1 MLLSYPPELPI
12 SGLKNDIV
20 QAVRDHQV
28 LVIAGDTGSGKT
40 TQIPKMC
47 LEAGRGTTGIIGCTQ
62 PRRIAAV
69 AVADRVAAEL
79 QDNRRVGYKIRFRD
93 RTCADTLIKF
103 MTDGVLLAETRQ
115 DRELRRYDTLIIDEA
130 HERSLNIDF
139 LLGYLKTLLRRRPEL
154 KLIISS
160 ATIDTEKFSSHFDH
174 APVIQVSGRTFPIT
188 MEYCPPEDADQG
200 EGESYVEPAVRE
212 TVRLATETTAGDI
225 LVFMPTERDIR
236 DSVEMLRKRLA
247 GRALVLPLFGRLQAA
262 DQRKIFRPARLR
274 KIIVATNVAET
285 SITVPG
291 IRSVVDTGLA
301 RLARY
306 NVRAGTT
313 SLQVTRISQASCEQ
327 RAGRC
332 GRTGPGLCV
341 RLYSRED
348 YLARPPFTQPEIQR
362 SNLAEVILQMISLRL
377 GDPREFPF
385 IDPPAPRSIRDGYGS
400 LHELGAIT
408 PANRLTPRGRIMA
421 RLPLDPGIS
430 RIIIEGAELGALREV
445 KVIAAGLSIQ
455 DPRIRP
461 ADKEDQ
467 ADEMHRRFR
476 VKNSDF
482 LSLLMIWDTFHS
494 TMNQVGSQ
502 AKLRK
507 FCQSHF
513 LSWQRMREWLD
524 IHDQISRLLRHEKG
538 FSENE
543 QPASFAAVHQALLCG
558 FLRHIGQKKEKNIYR
573 ISGGREA
580 MIFPGS
586 ALYNQGG
593 QWVVAASFME
603 TSRLFALNAAVIDVR
618 WLERLGGD
626 LCRRSWSEPHWEK
639 KTGRVTALEKT
650 TLFGLIIVAGR
661 KVNYGRI
668 NAATGREAR
677 EIFIR
682 SALIQG
688 ELGGSFPFLQHNLAL
703 ISRYQDM
710 EERLRRRNI
719 VFDEQVLYAF
729 YDERLGPVHD
739 RHTLKL
745 FLRARKGDR
754 LLMMTEDDI
763 CRARPD
769 ENELYRFPRTLRTGQ
784 GELPLSYRFE
794 PGHEAD
800 GITVDLPLPLVPGLS
815 PALFEWLVPGLLPEK
830 ILALLK
836 ALPKKLRRQLVPLP
850 NAADL
855 VMDELELY
863 RDSLYPGLEKALRK
877 HFQVS
882 IRRTDWQTGTLP
894 VHLKMRYRLV
904 GEEGRIL
911 FAGRSFREL
920 LNRCRDGSGSAARP
934 AAIQHAGPPGRKGI
948 RAWDFAR
955 APEPVTGVNQ
965 GNGLGVLF
973 FPALFIDEKSQSL
986 ELRYID
992 DKARSF
998 ALNRDGLRFL
1008 YSLRFGQEI
1017 KALRRQCKAA
1027 VASHSASWLSLGP
1040 AAGGT
1045 EIQVMLLH
1053 FILDDIFGIRDGEL
1067 PTERE
1072 FEAIATTA
1080 KEKGIVREGVKRLDR
1095 LLRLLG
1101 RRRLVSSRIAAFMDR
1116 AKASRNFS
1124 ENRFQEYRQH
1134 LQEIMPS
1141 SFLTTKKYPDLQHT
1155 ERYLKALAIRME
1167 RAEQAPAK
1175 DAAKSARLE
1184 AAVNRLQ
1191 HLPDTDGRSAP
1202 CIRLLAEYRL
1212 MVDEFRVSIFAPE
1225 LGVAIPVSE
1234 KRLQKKWQ
1242 ELENQCHAVES

>member
-12 SGLKNDIV
+12 SGLKTDIV
-20 QAVRDHQV
+20 QAVQKHQV

-79 QDNRRVGYKIRFRD
+79 RDKRLVGYKIRFRD
-93 RTCADTLIKF
+93 RTSADTLIKF

-139 LLGYLKTLLRRRPEL
+139 LLGYLKTLLRRRPDL

-160 ATIDTEKFSSHFDH
+160 ATIDTEKFSSHFDR
-174 APVIQVSGRTFPIT
+174 APVIQVSGRTFPIA
-188 MEYCPPEDADQG
+188 MEYCPPAEADQG

-212 TVRLATETTAGDI
+212 TIRLAAEPAAGDI

-236 DSVEMLRKRLA
+236 DSVEMLRKQLA
-247 GRALVLPLFGRLQAA
+247 GQALVLPLFGRLQAA
-262 DQRKIFRPARLR
+262 DQRKIFQPARLR

-313 SLQVTRISQASCEQ
+313 SLRVTRISQASCEQ

-332 GRTGPGLCV
+332 GRTGPGHCV

-348 YLARPPFTQPEIQR
+348 YLSRPPFTQPEIQR
-362 SNLAEVILQMISLRL
+362 ANLAEVILQMISLHL

-408 PANRLTPRGRIMA
+408 AANRLTPRGRIMA
-421 RLPLDPGIS
+421 RLPLDPGIA
-430 RIIIEGAELGALREV
+430 RIIIEGAAQGALREV

-461 ADKEDQ
+461 ADREDL
-467 ADEMHRRFR
+467 ADEMHQRFR

-482 LSLLMIWDTFHS
+482 LGLLTIWDTYHS

-538 FSENE
+538 FDENE
-543 QPASFAAVHQALLCG
+543 QPASFAAVHQSLLSG

-586 ALYNQGG
+586 ALYNRGG
-593 QWVVAASFME
+593 QWIVAASFME

-639 KTGRVTALEKT
+639 KAGRVIALEKT

-703 ISRYQDM
+703 ITRYQDM

-719 VFDEQVLYAF
+719 IFDEQVLYAF

-745 FLRARKGDR
+745 FLKERKGDR
-754 LLMMTEDDI
+754 FLMMTEDDI
-763 CRARPD
+763 CQAIPD
-769 ENELYRFPRTLRTGQ
+769 ENELYRFPRTLRTEQ

-815 PALFEWLVPGLLPEK
+815 PAIFEWLVPGLLPAK

-855 VMDELELY
+855 LMDELELY
-863 RDSLYPGLEKALRK
+863 RGSLYPGLEKALRK
-877 HFQVS
+877 HFQVN
-882 IRRTDWQTGTLP
+882 IQRTDWQTGTLP
-894 VHLKMRYRLV
+894 AHLKMRYRLV

-911 FAGRSFREL
+911 FTGRSFRDL

-934 AAIQHAGPPGRKGI
+934 AGVQHAGPAGRKGI
-948 RAWDFAR
+948 KAWDFAQ
-955 APEPVTGVNQ
+955 APAPVSG
-965 GNGLGVLF
+965 LF
-973 FPALFIDEKSQSL
+973 FPALLIDEKTQSL

-1008 YSLRFGQEI
+1008 YSLRFGPEI
-1017 KALRRQCKAA
+1017 KALRRECKAA

-1045 EIQVMLLH
+1045 EIKVMLLN

-1072 FEAIATTA
+1072 FETVATTA

-1101 RRRLVSSRIAAFMDR
+1101 RRRLVSSRIAAAMEQ
-1116 AKASRNFS
+1116 AQASRNFS
-1124 ENRFQEYRQH
+1124 ENRFREYRQH
-1134 LQEIMPS
+1134 LQEILPS
-1141 SFLTTKKYPDLQHT
+1141 SFLTTKKYQDLQHA

-1184 AAVNRLQ
+1184 TAVNRLRQ
-1191 HLPDTDGRSAP
+1191 LPDADGRSAP
-1202 CIRLLAEYRL
+1202 CRHLLAEYRL
-1212 MVDEFRVSIFAPE
+1212 MVDEFRVSVFAPE
-1225 LGVAIPVSE
+1225 LGVAITVSE
-1234 KRLQKKWQ
+1234 KRLEKKWQ
-1242 ELENQCHAVES
+1242 EIENQCHAVET